1 MARDALRNL
10 PVLDLTPLIAN
21 DTAGIAQLA
30 VEVDE
35 CLKEF
40 GFLVVVGHGVPD
52 ELRQRARTLARQ
64 FFHQDEAAK
73 ESVLVDDRRGWVPSG
88 YEATAYAGDTVAE
101 PDLKESFTMGP
112 EPECT
117 GSDGTGPDG
126 VAANG
131 SDAIGAGLIF
141 RPNRWDTGIDGFR
154 EVMIAYLDEM
164 LRVGHDLLRLFEVAL
179 GVAPGRLTDLANDP
193 DCVFNLNWYPSFER
207 TGPAA
212 PGQFRI
218 GPHSDYGCC
227 TILDRQSG
235 VGGLQIR
242 SLEGDWFDPPVVPG
256 SYTINVADLLARL
269 TGDRWRS
276 TPHRVLP
283 PSRDAPTEE
292 LLSLVYF
299 HEFDASARIETLPP
313 PSGGGAM
320 YEPVIADDYISAKF
334 DAVTLSPST

>member
-10 PVLDLTPLIAN
+10 PVLDLSPLV
-21 DTAGIAQLA
+21 AGDPTGTQRLA
-30 VEVDE
+30 AEVDG

-52 ELRQRARTLARQ
+52 ELRQKARRVARQ

-73 ESVLVDDRRGWVPSG
+73 RRVHVSDRRGWVPSG
-88 YEATAYAGDTVAE
+88 YEATAYAGGTVAE
-101 PDLKESFTMGP
+101 PDLKESFTIGN
-112 EPECT
+112 ELC
-117 GSDGTGPDG
+117 GDG
-126 VAANG
+126 AE
-131 SDAIGAGLIF
+131 F
-141 RPNRWDTGIDGFR
+141 RPNRWDTGIAGFR
-154 EVMIAYLDEM
+154 EVMVAYLDEM
-164 LRVGHDLLRLFEVAL
+164 LRFGHDLLRLFEVAL
-179 GVAPGRLTDLANDP
+179 GVDAGRLTDLANHP
-193 DCVFNLNWYPSFER
+193 DCEFNLNWYPPFER

-218 GPHSDYGCC
+218 GPHTDYGCC

-235 VGGLQIR
+235 VAGLQIR
-242 SLEGDWFDPPVVPG
+242 SLNGEWLDPPAVPG

-283 PSRDAPTEE
+283 PSPDAPTEE

-299 HEFDASARIETLPP
+299 HEFDANARIETLPP
-313 PSGGGAM
+313 PSGGGAP
-320 YEPVIADDYISAKF
+320 YEAVIADEYITDKYV
-334 DAVTLSPST
+334 AVTLDHSA